1 VSGAP
6 DGPPFKAFRAGFGVP
21 WLGARWIVAH
31 QEAWPLVAA
40 PAALHAVL
48 GAAVLWLCFVVVP
61 AWFRSALPAPE
72 GASYLLWLIP
82 YLLLI
87 AAVLVAGLVV
97 VYVVGGLLLLPFV
110 DLLSRQVER
119 VEVGGAPD
127 DDGWRDVA
135 RDLLQSVAHSLLA
148 AGLWLVGNLLLMLL
162 YAVPVLGELLHMAGG
177 AMLSALLI
185 ARELI
190 DAPLSRRRLGF
201 WAKLAVLR
209 RHLWYWWGAGAVTGL
224 LLFVPFLNLVV
235 LPAAVAGATLVH
247 LRHESG
253 QAKG

>member
-1 VSGAP
+1 MSGAP

-162 YAVPVLGELLHMAGG
+162 IPIIVINVRYP
-177 AMLSALLI
+177 SQLI
-185 ARELI
+185 NCN
-190 DAPLSRRRLGF
+190 S
-201 WAKLAVLR
+201 
-209 RHLWYWWGAGAVTGL
+209 YSL
-224 LLFVPFLNLVV
+224 LL
-235 LPAAVAGATLVH
+235 
-247 LRHESG
+247 RK
-253 QAKG
+253 Q